1 MKTMKIFNPLYPN
14 LRSALIIACAFLLQ
28 FTFVSAQSH
37 SCGVTHELEKYQ
49 TLFPEEYEKRLAEYN
64 GFISKSVLKVQ
75 QLKNAGAQETCP
87 NGITVLPIAF
97 HIFHSGEAIGSGKNF
112 SREDLRIVV
121 DQLNSDFSGY
131 SDRKENIT
139 GDFQSFESG
148 HTCIQFAI
156 GKINR
161 INTATCPSYETGA
174 THGTLHACLPG
185 GSGVGSENDPHDYL
199 NIYVTDLDNGF
210 LGIASSIPKLFGR
223 ANSDDDGVT
232 INHEIVIPGRS
243 GSLYNRGSVLA
254 HEIGHWLGLPHVNG
268 DINGSGCGADDG
280 FTDTY
285 PQNAQRFYHC
295 AQDIPTSCGS
305 VDNIFN
311 FMDYSADCAKLMFT
325 EEQAMTMREV
335 LASDRLQLASSFAR
349 GNDDAD
355 AFDTTCKTFE
365 ANSRNFE
372 FIVADCHTEM
382 NFLDYQK
389 TWYPSEYNADN
400 STSGLTIFS
409 WELDNRTKTDETL
422 AKQELYMLPVV
433 HEAASFTD
441 VRAFNLFIQCWDPYK
456 RQYTEKVPAGRLMV
470 ILKRCATPD
479 NDLPENAKELS
490 FGTDCFEESHILS
503 SATTSIKSQ
512 VACSN
517 NREAEDV
524 WFKTTVPEQAGMNV
538 EVIRVNP
545 TVADPII
552 EAYITRGSEFICI
565 GDQSSSSQE
574 ITDLAPG
581 EELYFRVYNE
591 SPADNGTFYICLT
604 QTALSNNTCRT
615 AAPLAVEN
623 SCNSKVYHNF
633 GATASGYPSN
643 KAICGQTDRALDIW
657 FTAVVPASG
666 NLFVESFEVDGGVSE
681 IIMEAYAG
689 SCSDLTPVAC
699 SSIKEYW
706 PVNDRHGLVELFN
719 RTPGETI
726 YIRIF
731 GGGTIQEGEFG
742 LCAFG
747 GAPQTSCRINF
758 VEALGQSECDGA
770 SSTYEQ
776 TLSVTYRNSGNNE
789 FIYVNN
795 QSFRVTG
802 SPQIITLTDLPADG
816 RVVNVSANIGNS
828 SNDLCW
834 QQSHYR
840 AYSIF
845 TAPAACLS
853 EGIPNDD
860 CLGAIELS
868 AGSTCNEE
876 IYSNIGATYSSDAS
890 RFFSCGVSGFQPD
903 DVWFKVRVPSSGAV
917 TVSAPLLF
925 NENNMILEAYS
936 GTCDNLTLVDC
947 DQFGGSR
954 GSEINLTNQ
963 AAGSFI
969 YYRVVD
975 QGNNTKGD
983 FAICAYDGSVNG
995 YATSQAAPEDAF
1007 PEWYYDEAS
1016 ETIVRVEEDAV
1027 AKEIEE
1033 VIEIT
1038 QQLDVV
1044 AYPNPTTDYIFVKRN
1059 SSEEGEIR
1067 LYDLMGRNVKTV
1079 KTSNVQTSIDV
1090 QDLIPGYYTLTI
1102 SENNQ
1107 QTSLKVLVAR

>member
-1 MKTMKIFNPLYPN
+1 MKTMKIFNPLN
-14 LRSALIIACAFLLQ
+14 LNPANALIIAFAFFLQ
-28 FTFVSAQSH
+28 LNFVAAQSH

-49 TLFPEEYEKRLAEYN
+49 TLYPEEYEKRLAEYN

-75 QLKNAGAQETCP
+75 QLKNSGVQQTCP

-97 HIFHSGEAIGSGKNF
+97 HIFHSGEAIGTGRNF
-112 SREDLRIVV
+112 SRDDLRLVV

-161 INTATCPSYETGA
+161 INTATCPSYRTGA

-232 INHEIVIPGRS
+232 INHEIVIPGRA

-280 FTDTY
+280 FNDTY
-285 PQNAQRFYHC
+285 PQNAQRFYLC
-295 AQDIPTSCGS
+295 SAQEIPTSCGS

-335 LASDRLQLASSFAR
+335 LQSDRRQLASSFAR
-349 GNDDAD
+349 GNDDTEE
-355 AFDTTCKTFE
+355 FNTTCKTFE

-382 NFLDYQK
+382 NFLDYQ
-389 TWYPSEYNADN
+389 TRWYPSEYNSDN
-400 STSGLTIFS
+400 STSGLTIFT
-409 WELDNRTKTDETL
+409 WELDNRTKSDEVL
-422 AKQELYMLPVV
+422 QKQELYMLPVV
-433 HEAASFTD
+433 HQAQSFTD

-456 RQYTEKVPAGRLMV
+456 RQYTEKVAAGRLMV
-470 ILKRCATPD
+470 ILKRCPT
-479 NDLPENAKELS
+479 PENDEVENAIALS
-490 FGTDCFEESHILS
+490 FGTDCFEDSYILN
-503 SATTSIKSQ
+503 SATTSRKEQ

-524 WFKTTVPEQAGMNV
+524 WFKTTVPEQAGMKV
-538 EVIRVNP
+538 EARRVN
-545 TVADPII
+545 TTEADPIV
-552 EAYITRGSEFICI
+552 EAYIKRGSQFICV
-565 GDQSSSSQE
+565 GDQSSSTLE

-581 EELYFRVYNE
+581 EELYFRVYNQ
-591 SPADNGTFYICLT
+591 SSASGTFFICMS
-604 QTALSNNTCRT
+604 QTALSNNTCNT
-615 AAPLAVEN
+615 AAALTVEN

-643 KAICGQTDRALDIW
+643 KALCGRTDRALDIW

-666 NLFVESFEVDGGVSE
+666 NLFVESFEVEGGVSE
-681 IIMEAYAG
+681 VIMEAYAG
-689 SCSDLTPVAC
+689 SCNDLTPVAC

-706 PVNDRHGLVELFN
+706 PVNDRHALIELFN
-719 RTPGETI
+719 RVPGETI

-731 GGGTIQEGEFG
+731 GGGTIREGEFG
-742 LCAFG
+742 LCAYG
-747 GAPQTSCRINF
+747 GAPQTSCRISY

-770 SSTYEQ
+770 TSTYEQ
-776 TLSVTYRNSGNNE
+776 TLRVTFRNSGANE
-789 FIYVNN
+789 FLFVNN
-795 QSFRVTG
+795 QSFRITR
-802 SPQIITLTDLPADG
+802 SPQIITLTNLPADG

-828 SNDLCW
+828 SDDLCW

-840 AYSIF
+840 AYTLF
-845 TAPAACLS
+845 TAPAPCLS

-860 CLGAIELS
+860 CLGAIEL
-868 AGSTCNEE
+868 AVGPTCNEE
-876 IYSNIGATYSSDAS
+876 IHSNVGATYSTAAS

-903 DVWFKVRVPSSGAV
+903 DVWFKVRVPSSGNV

-936 GTCDNLTLVDC
+936 GTCDALTLVDC

-954 GSEINLTNQ
+954 GSEINLTDQ
-963 AAGSFI
+963 AAGSYI

-983 FAICAYDGSVNG
+983 FSICAHDSSVNG
-995 YATSQAAPEDAF
+995 FATSQSAPEDSF

-1016 ETIVRVEEDAV
+1016 ETIVKLEGDAI
-1027 AKEIEE
+1027 ATEK
-1033 VIEIT
+1033 VIEDS
-1038 QQLDVV
+1038 QLLDVV
-1044 AYPNPTTDYIFVKRN
+1044 AYPNPTTDYIYVKRN
-1059 SSEEGEIR
+1059 SSEESEIR
-1067 LYDLMGRNVKTV
+1067 LIDIMGRSVKSI
-1079 KTSNVQTSIDV
+1079 KTSDSQTKIDV
-1090 QDLIPGYYTLTI
+1090 QDLIPGYYTLTVN
-1102 SENNQ
+1102 ENNQ
-1107 QTSLKVLVAR
+1107 RTSVKVLVAR